1 MSKKILID
9 TNLILDDSN
18 ILYKLSREYESI
30 VIPLTVLKE
39 LDKHKYNK
47 DLSYSARAAIK
58 SILDFK
64 RDFPDRL
71 IFHVDGQDI
80 DGNDAL
86 ILKSGEANDAVIA
99 TKDVSMSIMAEA
111 KNLETKLYD
120 IVLNNLYNPYV
131 YLSVDDLYKVDY
143 VFSFQQVY
151 EGDDHK
157 LLFEIFCES
166 SKTELNPFSWFF
178 VFIKTE
184 KERPFVYAHNPLS
197 QSFHRIDNSP
207 KYLELTVEGKRIK
220 ARDIYQNCLLF
231 ALIEAPHVLVTG
243 RWGSGKTL
251 LSTAYTLSYGSKK
264 SFITRPPV
272 GVNQKYDLGFFPGD
286 KKEKMMDWLGGFTSA
301 LYYIY
306 GNTKGQVDKGTNYD
320 YVKDTIFHEK
330 FEVLPINSIQGL
342 SLLSNDVMLVDE
354 IQLVSVDILSMI
366 LSRPSE
372 TGKLI
377 LMGDLKQTYNVV
389 KPSESGLLKL
399 LRTLPHRAMAYVE
412 LQNSYRSELLEVAD
426 KLQDRT
432 IG

>member
-1 MSKKILID
+1 MKEKILVD
-9 TNLILDDSN
+9 TNLLLDDQN
-18 ILYKLSREYESI
+18 IIYKLSNEYKKI
-30 VIPLTVLKE
+30 VIPLIVLKE

-71 IFHVDGQDI
+71 LFHVNGQDI
-80 DGNDAL
+80 EGNDAL
-86 ILKSGEANDAVIA
+86 IIHSGEVNDAVIA

-111 KNLETKLYD
+111 RGLETKLYD
-120 IVLNNLYNPYV
+120 VVLNNLFNPYV
-131 YLSVDDLYKVDY
+131 YLNVESLYEREP
-143 VFSFQQVY
+143 VFSFQQNY
-151 EGDDHK
+151 FKDEYK
-157 LLFEIFCES
+157 IIFEIFCEAS
-166 SKTELNPFSWFF
+166 NRELSPFSWFF
-178 VFIKTE
+178 VFIQTE
-184 KERPFVYAHNPLS
+184 KEKPYVYAHNPKN
-197 QSFHRIDNSP
+197 QTFTRIDNYP
-207 KYLELTVEGKRIK
+207 QYLECDVDGKKIK
-220 ARDIYQNCLLF
+220 ARDIYQNCLFF

-251 LSTAYTLSYGSKK
+251 LSTAYTLAYGSKK
-264 SFITRPPV
+264 AFITRPPV
-272 GVNQKYDLGFFPGD
+272 GVNAKYDLGFFPGD
-286 KKEKMMDWLGGFTSA
+286 KKEKMIDWLGGFTSA

-306 GNTKGQVDKGTNYD
+306 GNTKGQAARGVAYD
-320 YVKDTIFHEK
+320 YVKETLFHEK

-342 SLLSNDVMLVDE
+342 SLLDNDIMMIDE
-354 IQLVSVDILSMI
+354 TQLVTVDMLSMI

-372 TGKLI
+372 SGKLI

-399 LRTLPHRAMAYVE
+399 LRILPHKSIAYVE
-412 LQNSYRSELLEVAD
+412 LQNSYRSDILEVAD